1 MKTILPFI
9 LVILVGAATSGAQ
22 EIELPHLP
30 DLYVYHYQP
39 TRRDPFIDGDA
50 KRTIV
55 AGDASPTAIDSGE
68 VVQQYLQTITA
79 AIQRELFIGGLSTGD
94 DQTRAMVIIN
104 GVTFSQGDKIP
115 LPLSAEQVTQLEE
128 LARSYGLPLE
138 VNQPRHDSITVLVG
152 SVHANGV
159 SIVLPGFKAALCE
172 LPFEGDV
179 PSHQIQLERKRP
191 ITKNE

>member
-1 MKTILPFI
+1 MKTILPCCFLA
-9 LVILVGAATSGAQ
+9 LVMAARAQ
-22 EIELPHLP
+22 EIELPRLP
-30 DLYVYHYQP
+30 DLYIYHYQP
-39 TRRDPFIDGDA
+39 TRRDPFIRAQA

-55 AGDASPTAIDSGE
+55 SGDAGPTGIDSGE
-68 VVQQYLQTITA
+68 IVQQYLQTIA
-79 AIQRELFIGGLSTGD
+79 GAIQRKLFVGGLSTGD

-104 GVTFSQGDKIP
+104 GVTFSQGDRIP
-115 LPLSAEQVTQLEE
+115 LPLPAEKLAQLEE

-152 SVHANGV
+152 SVHATGV

-179 PSHQIQLERKRP
+179 PSQQIQLERKP
-191 ITKNE
+191 SVSKK